1 MLGERK
7 NTLIKYYLKVEF
19 DGLLLTVAA
28 GVKLLLEIERVGKGK
43 KGNKRGRLGVRVG
56 RKRVDRLF

>member
-1 MLGERK
+1 
-7 NTLIKYYLKVEF
+7 VEF